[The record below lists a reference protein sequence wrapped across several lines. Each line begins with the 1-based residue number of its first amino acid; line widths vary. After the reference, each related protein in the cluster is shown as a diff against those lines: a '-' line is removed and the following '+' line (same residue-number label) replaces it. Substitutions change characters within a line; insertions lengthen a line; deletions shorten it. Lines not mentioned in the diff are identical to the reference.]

1 MTTSTIIII
10 VAILA
15 VLIFLSAFFSA
26 AETAYSSLSP
36 ALLKTKLKQGK
47 KSAKLINKH
56 YKSFGWTLSTILIS
70 NNLVNVSSSAL
81 LTYLLSS
88 ILGGTS
94 MVTIISTFVMTPILV
109 IFGEI
114 TPKLLAKKYSYGY
127 LSKVSYVIEAFNW
140 IFLPFTFPIRKM
152 SLASKVTTTEK
163 ELKDIIAIAK
173 DEGVLEKNE
182 ATLAANALDLDSII
196 IKDIMVKKAG
206 ILSMKKGTKIDAA
219 LKLFK
224 ETGFSRIPVTHNN
237 KFVGIVILKDIFLSK
252 EETID
257 AYVIQVAKISQNK
270 IVSKALEVL
279 RSSRSHLAFV
289 YKTKNSEGVMGIVT
303 LEDIVE
309 ELIGEIYDEH
319 DKYGKIKE
327 VGLHKFEAK
336 GSVKMGDVNKM
347 LKIKITNDVDISLKK
362 WLQSHIKRK
371 VKKGLTYSYNKKVM
385 FKVIENKNN
394 EETIIKI
401 VQK

>member
-1 MTTSTIIII
+1 
-10 VAILA
+10 
-15 VLIFLSAFFSA
+15 
-26 AETAYSSLSP
+26 
-36 ALLKTKLKQGK
+36 
-47 KSAKLINKH
+47 
-56 YKSFGWTLSTILIS
+56 
-70 NNLVNVSSSAL
+70 
-81 LTYLLSS
+81 
-88 ILGGTS
+88 
-94 MVTIISTFVMTPILV
+94 
-109 IFGEI
+109 
-114 TPKLLAKKYSYGY
+114 
-127 LSKVSYVIEAFNW
+127 
-140 IFLPFTFPIRKM
+140 
-152 SLASKVTTTEK
+152 
-163 ELKDIIAIAK
+163 
-173 DEGVLEKNE
+173 VLEKNE

-327 VGLHKFEAK
+327 VGLHKYEAK